1 MTTRIKYPH
10 PCYCRDCKDWTLRL
24 RAIPG
29 VTQSDWLWVWLC
41 ECCGRY
47 EQP

>member
-1 MTTRIKYPH
+1 MATRVEYPH
-10 PCYCRDCKDWTLRL
+10 PRYCWWCRDWTLRW

-29 VTQSDWLWVWLC
+29 VTFSDWLWVWLC
-41 ECCGRY
+41 ERCRRY